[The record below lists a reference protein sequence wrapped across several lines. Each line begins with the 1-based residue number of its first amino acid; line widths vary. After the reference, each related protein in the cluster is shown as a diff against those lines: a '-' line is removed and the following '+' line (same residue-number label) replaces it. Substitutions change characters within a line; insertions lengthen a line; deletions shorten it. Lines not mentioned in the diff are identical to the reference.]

1 MAALYRQQRVVKLLF
16 EEEDKNNKV
25 YINKSS
31 INDMIMLEKE
41 KLKLKAK
48 FFRGFADPTR
58 LAILESLRNGE
69 KTVTEIVQETGQSQS
84 NISNH
89 LSCLLECGL
98 LKNRRDGKNIYYSI
112 RNAKVEKLLENSD
125 IVLSE
130 VYREIFECTRYEE

>member
-1 MAALYRQQRVVKLLF
+1 
-16 EEEDKNNKV
+16 
-25 YINKSS
+25 
-31 INDMIMLEKE
+31 MLEKE

-48 FFRGFADPTR
+48 FFRGFADSTR

-84 NISNH
+84 NVSNH

-112 RNAKVEKLLENSD
+112 RNAKVEKLLKSSD

-130 VYREIFECTRYEE
+130 VYKEIFECTRYEE

>member
-1 MAALYRQQRVVKLLF
+1 
-16 EEEDKNNKV
+16 
-25 YINKSS
+25 
-31 INDMIMLEKE
+31 MLEKE

-48 FFRGFADPTR
+48 FFRGFADSTR

-84 NISNH
+84 NVSNH

-125 IVLSE
+125 IVISE
-130 VYREIFECTRYEE
+130 VYSEIFECARYEE

>member
-1 MAALYRQQRVVKLLF
+1 
-16 EEEDKNNKV
+16 
-25 YINKSS
+25 
-31 INDMIMLEKE
+31 MLEKE

-48 FFRGFADPTR
+48 LFRGFADSTR

-84 NISNH
+84 NVSNH

-112 RNAKVEKLLENSD
+112 RNAKVEKLLKNSD

>member
-1 MAALYRQQRVVKLLF
+1 
-16 EEEDKNNKV
+16 
-25 YINKSS
+25 
-31 INDMIMLEKE
+31 MLEKE

-58 LAILESLRNGE
+58 LAILECLRNGE
-69 KTVTEIVQETGQSQS
+69 KTVTEIVHEIGQSQS
-84 NISNH
+84 NVSNH

-98 LKNRRDGKNIYYSI
+98 LKNCRDGKNIYYSI

>member
-1 MAALYRQQRVVKLLF
+1 
-16 EEEDKNNKV
+16 
-25 YINKSS
+25 
-31 INDMIMLEKE
+31 MLEKE

-69 KTVTEIVQETGQSQS
+69 KTVTEIVQESGQGQS
-84 NISNH
+84 NVSNH

-98 LKNRRDGKNIYYSI
+98 LKNRRDGKNIHYSI
-112 RNAKVEKLLENSD
+112 RNAKVKNLLESSD

-130 VYREIFECTRYEE
+130 VYREIFECARYKE

>member
-1 MAALYRQQRVVKLLF
+1 
-16 EEEDKNNKV
+16 
-25 YINKSS
+25 
-31 INDMIMLEKE
+31 MLEKE

-48 FFRGFADPTR
+48 FFRGFADSTR

-84 NISNH
+84 NVSNH

-125 IVLSE
+125 VVISE
-130 VYREIFECTRYEE
+130 VYSEIFECARYEE

>member
-1 MAALYRQQRVVKLLF
+1 
-16 EEEDKNNKV
+16 
-25 YINKSS
+25 
-31 INDMIMLEKE
+31 MLEKE

-69 KTVTEIVQETGQSQS
+69 KTVTNIVQETGQSQS
-84 NISNH
+84 NVSNH

-98 LKNRRDGKNIYYSI
+98 LKNRREGKNIYYSI
-112 RNAKVEKLLENSD
+112 RNAKVEKLLKSSD

-130 VYREIFECTRYEE
+130 VYKEIFECTRYEE

>member
-1 MAALYRQQRVVKLLF
+1 
-16 EEEDKNNKV
+16 
-25 YINKSS
+25 
-31 INDMIMLEKE
+31 MLEKE

-48 FFRGFADPTR
+48 FFRGFADSTR

-84 NISNH
+84 NVSNH

-125 IVLSE
+125 VVISE
-130 VYREIFECTRYEE
+130 VYSEIFECARYEK

>member
-1 MAALYRQQRVVKLLF
+1 
-16 EEEDKNNKV
+16 
-25 YINKSS
+25 
-31 INDMIMLEKE
+31 MLEKE

-48 FFRGFADPTR
+48 FFRGFADSTR

-69 KTVTEIVQETGQSQS
+69 KTVTEIAQETGQSQS
-84 NISNH
+84 NVSNH

-112 RNAKVEKLLENSD
+112 RNAKIEKLLENSD

-130 VYREIFECTRYEE
+130 VYCEIFECTRYEE